1 MPPEILRVDDP
12 NSMTN
17 TQTGYPREHS
27 GDEQIQCKTFQAGNR
42 SPMTFAQGQDR
53 VALSI
58 AFETGG
64 LLERRGKVTTVG

>member
-1 MPPEILRVDDP
+1 MPPEILRIGEQ

-17 TQTGYPREHS
+17 TQTSYPREHS
-27 GDEQIQCKTFQAGNR
+27 GDEQIQHKTFQAGNR
-42 SPMTFAQGQDR
+42 TAMTFAQGQDR

-64 LLERRGKVTTVG
+64 LLERRGKMTTVG